1 MNDMELNLDNL
12 LTKAQITLQ
21 SVAVIFLGWLA
32 TSISS
37 LDVEIKE
44 LNAKMVAVVEITRYH
59 ETRIVNV
66 ERESKE
72 ARLKLQ
78 DVQLQFYEELR
89 DRGQ

>member
-1 MNDMELNLDNL
+1 MKDMEINIDSL
-12 LTKAQITLQ
+12 LTKAHVTLQ

-59 ETRIVNV
+59 EARIVNV

-89 DRGQ
+89 NKGQ